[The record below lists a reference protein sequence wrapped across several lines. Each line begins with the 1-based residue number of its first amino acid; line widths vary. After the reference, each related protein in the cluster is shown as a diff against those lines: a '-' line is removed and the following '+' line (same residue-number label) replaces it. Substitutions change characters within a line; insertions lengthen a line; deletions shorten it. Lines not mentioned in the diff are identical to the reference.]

1 MAAVVDAATGAGTGD
16 AAAPAGPKFNK
27 LFVMLPVMFLARKL
41 DAEDPKVVH
50 LLRLAYGSMQTLCV
64 LVVLYTYSVASKSD
78 AGGSRVVYV
87 PAPTTPFAG
96 PETRKKYTQVDY
108 ATHISSTARSLVG
121 STLFGVV
128 MTVGLHIYKGM
139 AMGLAIQAVMGPLN
153 LFENPLVKALLLG
166 NGFRMEDKIFEEKEL
181 SELNTEEE
189 DVVDEAGTTVSPLAL
204 KITAKGGIAT
214 NDDNDEKD
222 SKKKQRGKKE
232 KKQSPS
238 DAFDELLLDTW
249 DMGNKA
255 DISKLMA
262 GVTKKNCNNQTK
274 ENGWTPLVILSGL
287 DAAGT
292 VSAMRQ
298 LISIG
303 GNPAI
308 TDKEGWNALHWA
320 AFHGSL
326 KAAEELYKQ
335 DPSLL
340 NTLDNEGKLP
350 LEMAATE
357 GNTDVATFLEDCTA
371 TAAAA
376 ATNTTDVGGD
386 EGIRKRK

>member
-1 MAAVVDAATGAGTGD
+1 MAAVVEAAGAD
-16 AAAPAGPKFNK
+16 PIPAGAKSGFNK

-64 LVVLYTYSVASKSD
+64 LVVLYTYSQASKSG
-78 AGGSRVVYV
+78 AGGSKIVYV

-108 ATHISSTARSLVG
+108 ATHIVSTARSLVG

-166 NGFRMEDKIFEEKEL
+166 NGFRMEDKIFEEKDL

-189 DVVDEAGTTVSPLAL
+189 DVVDESGNTVSPLAL
-204 KITAKGGIAT
+204 KMTAKGGT
-214 NDDNDEKD
+214 VDNEDNDNNKD
-222 SKKKQRGKKE
+222 SKKKKKQP

-255 DISKLMA
+255 DIAKLMSGLTA
-262 GVTKKNCNNQTK
+262 KNCNNQTK

-287 DAAGT
+287 DAPGT

-303 GNPAI
+303 GNPAV

-340 NTLDNEGKLP
+340 ETLDNEGKLP

-357 GNTDVATFLEDCTA
+357 GNTDVATFLENCTA
-371 TAAAA
+371 TAAA
-376 ATNTTDVGGD
+376 TKNTTDGGD

>member
-1 MAAVVDAATGAGTGD
+1 MAAVVEAAGAD
-16 AAAPAGPKFNK
+16 PIPAGAKSGFNK

-64 LVVLYTYSVASKSD
+64 LVVLYTYSQASKSG
-78 AGGSRVVYV
+78 AGGSKIVYV

-108 ATHISSTARSLVG
+108 ATHIVSTARSLVG

-166 NGFRMEDKIFEEKEL
+166 NGFRMEDKIFEEKDL

-189 DVVDEAGTTVSPLAL
+189 DVVDESGNTVSPLAL
-204 KITAKGGIAT
+204 KMTAKGGT
-214 NDDNDEKD
+214 VDNEDNDNNKD
-222 SKKKQRGKKE
+222 SKKKKKQP

-255 DISKLMA
+255 DIAKLMSGLTA
-262 GVTKKNCNNQTK
+262 KNCNNQTK

-287 DAAGT
+287 DAPGT

-303 GNPAI
+303 GNPAV

-340 NTLDNEGKLP
+340 ETLDNEGKLP

-357 GNTDVATFLEDCTA
+357 GNTDVATFLENCTA
-371 TAAAA
+371 TTA
-376 ATNTTDVGGD
+376 ATKNTTDGGD

>member
-1 MAAVVDAATGAGTGD
+1 
-16 AAAPAGPKFNK
+16 
-27 LFVMLPVMFLARKL
+27 
-41 DAEDPKVVH
+41 
-50 LLRLAYGSMQTLCV
+50 
-64 LVVLYTYSVASKSD
+64 LVVLYTYSQASKKSG
-78 AGGSRVVYV
+78 AGGSRIVYV

-96 PETRKKYTQVDY
+96 PEQRRKYTQVDY

-181 SELNTEEE
+181 SELNTETE
-189 DVVDEAGTTVSPLAL
+189 DVVDESGDTVSPLAL
-204 KITAKGGIAT
+204 KMTAKGGGVAT
-214 NDDNDEKD
+214 DDDDNNNKD
-222 SKKKQRGKKE
+222 SKKKKQKK
-232 KKQSPS
+232 KKQAPS
-238 DAFDELLLDTW
+238 EAFDELLLDTW
-249 DMGNKA
+249 DLGNKA
-255 DISKLMA
+255 DISKFMD
-262 GVTKKNCNNQTK
+262 GITKKNCNNQTK

-303 GNPAI
+303 ANPAV

-320 AFHGSL
+320 AFHGSV
-326 KAAEELYKQ
+326 KAAEELYQQ
-335 DPSLL
+335 DPALL
-340 NTLDNEGKLP
+340 ATRDNEGKLP
-350 LEMAATE
+350 LDMAQTE
-357 GNTDVATFLEDCTA
+357 GNKEVATFLENCTA

-376 ATNTTDVGGD
+376 ASKTTDGIGDGGD